1 MPDLDFSGLSDDQV
15 VELARA
21 AAREAVL
28 RNPAAKAA
36 LEQAIAT
43 EAEQLDAQVRGGAAA
58 KQRILDSIRRRAE
71 SEALARHE
79 AEEEAA
85 WSRSLQ
91 KHLLAAAELVGRPA
105 SDITASDYHDGGSR
119 LVRIVTGANPAGP
132 GWYLV
137 LYNPATDT
145 IATSPALRSK
155 HAQALA
161 WAREFHAAT
170 RDPAGKYHR
179 EAILKGIDL

>member
-1 MPDLDFSGLSDDQV
+1 MPDLDFSGLTDDQV

-36 LEQAIAT
+36 LAQAIAT
-43 EAEQLDAQVRGGAAA
+43 EAEQLDAQADGGAAA
-58 KQRILDSIRRRAE
+58 KQRILNSLRSRAE
-71 SEALARHE
+71 AEALKQHE
-79 AEEEAA
+79 AEEEAT

-105 SDITASDYHDGGSR
+105 AEITASDFHDGGQR
-119 LVRIVTGANPAGP
+119 LVRIVTGPNPAGP

-137 LYNPATDT
+137 LYNPAKDS

-155 HAQALA
+155 QAQALA

-170 RDPAGKYHR
+170 LDPTGKYHR
-179 EAILKGIDL
+179 QAILRGVDL

>member
-1 MPDLDFSGLSDDQV
+1 MPDLDFSGLTDDQV

-58 KQRILDSIRRRAE
+58 KQHILNTLRRQAE
-71 SEALARHE
+71 AEVLKQHE
-79 AEEEAA
+79 ADERARWEKAL
-85 WSRSLQ
+85 RP
-91 KHLLAAAELVGRPA
+91 HLLSAADLVGRQPA
-105 SDITASDYHDGGSR
+105 EITVSDYHDGGSR
-119 LVRIVTGANPAGP
+119 RVRIVTGPNPAGP

-137 LYNPATDT
+137 LYDPSKDAVY
-145 IATSPALRSK
+145 TSPAMRSK
-155 HAQALA
+155 QAQALE
-161 WAREFHAAT
+161 WARAFHAAT
-170 RDPAGKYHR
+170 RDPNKQFHR
-179 EAILKGIDL
+179 QVVLRGIDQ